1 MRNEVNYLRTVNLRG
16 RRAVMRKIMLAH
28 NCIIPGFLPVTPTV
42 RAISVSFSF
51 IFIARQR
58 AYAERDTASAMLS
71 VCPSVRHI
79 PVLDQNECSQSFRRL
94 IRA

>member
-1 MRNEVNYLRTVNLRG
+1 
-16 RRAVMRKIMLAH
+16 MRKIMLAH

-58 AYAERDTASAMLS
+58 AYAERARYCFSNAVCLS
-71 VCPSVRHI
+71 VRPSVSHI
-79 PVLDQNECSQSFRRL
+79 PVLDQNECTQSFPRL